1 MLLKVLIIFLLK
13 LQLLF
18 ISPQPQDDEISLNS
32 NDIERDNIQ
41 IIDNGTLTSGVFLR
55 ISQKGV
61 NYMTSLAEDGIP
73 KILERFA
80 LPNVETDVAKITD
93 LFIIN
98 FDKPKIKTKFMD
110 KYGVGAD
117 IEIPLVSIHGD
128 IVVNLFFVSY
138 KGTFNL
144 ELKNLGILMDVE
156 ISRELNANE
165 TKINV
170 TRCEI
175 TKNFANIVFYGE
187 DSTNLLGVKDVI
199 IKNVEEKVTSTVC
212 GLAYMV
218 KGFLEEQSINATMK
232 RERVIEKNTNDND
245 EESFQDSLCSY
256 NDIEE
261 EEMAT
266 NDDNNIDK
274 DNTTNPFKPSDWG
287 VDISLRYPPTFS
299 NKDVIFGIDG
309 GVLYLGDSASNV
321 SRPKSLN
328 ISIPKDQ
335 MISFIITDYVPNTF
349 FEHIHDNG
357 FLVFEEYI
365 TPRNS
370 PKYMRKMLE
379 TFCKTCKLVLS
390 ANLTKK
396 PEIQITKRGILLKL
410 SGNFGVYFSKNEE
423 RSDILS
429 SDISFETIIRPHI
442 RHSRIFGDVS
452 LTAVEININSIGMNG
467 MLANG
472 IRKVLNFII
481 PKSIWPTIKK
491 RLRFAINRRGI
502 KLPIICGIE
511 LEKLHIDYQ
520 DHTTIISSDFS
531 FDLPHF
537 LRAFKRY
544 MKNRVQQKI
553 KRNQKFDDIVRY
565 Y

>member
-1 MLLKVLIIFLLK
+1 
-13 LQLLF
+13 
-18 ISPQPQDDEISLNS
+18 
-32 NDIERDNIQ
+32 
-41 IIDNGTLTSGVFLR
+41 
-55 ISQKGV
+55 
-61 NYMTSLAEDGIP
+61 MTSLAEDGIP
-73 KILERFA
+73 KIFDHFA
-80 LPNVETDVAKITD
+80 LPNIETDAAKITD

-110 KYGVGAD
+110 KFGIDV
-117 IEIPLVSIHGD
+117 ELKIPLVSIHGD
-128 IVVNLFFVSY
+128 ITVDLFIVTY

-144 ELKNLGILMDVE
+144 ELKNLEILMDVK
-156 ISRELNANE
+156 ISKELNANE
-165 TKINV
+165 TNINV

-175 TKNFANIVFYGE
+175 TKNFANIVFFGE

-199 IKNVEEKVTSTVC
+199 IKNVEEKVTNTVC
-212 GLAYMV
+212 GLAYMI
-218 KGFLEEQSINATMK
+218 KGFLDEQSINATIK
-232 RERVIEKNTNDND
+232 RERSMIKNDNSD
-245 EESFQDSLCSY
+245 EESFQDSLCSI

-261 EEMAT
+261 ENIMI
-266 NDDNNIDK
+266 NDNVDDDNK
-274 DNTTNPFKPSDWG
+274 TNPFKPSDWG

-309 GVLYLGDSASNV
+309 GILYLGDSASNV
-321 SRPKSLN
+321 TRPKTLN

-349 FEHIHDNG
+349 FEHIHNNG

-365 TPRNS
+365 TSRNS

-396 PEIQITKRGILLKL
+396 PEIKITKRGILLKL
-410 SGNFGVYFSKNEE
+410 SGNFGVYFSRNDE
-423 RSDILS
+423 RNDILS
-429 SDISFETIIRPHI
+429 SDISFETTIRPHI
-442 RHSRIFGDVS
+442 RHSRIFGEVS

-472 IRKVLNFII
+472 IRKVLNFMI
-481 PKSIWPTIKK
+481 PKTIWPTLKK
-491 RLRFAINRRGI
+491 RLRFAINKRGI
-502 KLPIICGIE
+502 KLPVICGVE
-511 LEKLHIDYQ
+511 LEKLHVDYQ

-553 KRNQKFDDIVRY
+553 KRNQKFDDIATFSSTSSAPIFNFDTEIQKLMIFPPFKWSIIL
-565 Y
+565 